1 MKKTVSRLERVLIM
15 FYGIGASDGLA
26 MGKALRVQRK
36 EITIPTHR
44 TDDVEREIEIFEEAR
59 LNVLTYRQNLQYN
72 YDLDVEDGEIFGAH
86 CQILEDEISLIN
98 PIKEIISKDRL
109 NAALAVNVKM
119 NEIIDDFKTIED
131 EYLRHC
137 IFDTID
143 IKEQLLE
150 NILDIEV
157 VDLNDNGHARII
169 VANDIT
175 PANLI
180 ELDPDKI
187 LGLVTEFGNKSS
199 HTSILA
205 RAMGIPTIV
214 GAKGILKNV
223 KDDDFIILDGHSGEI
238 RVNPSQEEIE
248 IFKKRMEEEN
258 KEININIDEPSTT
271 SDGKELKL
279 LANIGTM
286 QQVNNVLPNGGQGI
300 GLFRTEFTYMN
311 SRSLPTEKK
320 QFKIY
325 KKIAESM
332 QDRPISIRTLDVG
345 TDKRIP
351 YLNLAYE
358 ENPALGYRAI
368 RYSLDRKRVFV
379 DQLRAIIRA
388 SYYGNIS
395 ILIPMITTMRELL
408 EVKNIIK
415 EVKNDLDKEGIP
427 YAKDI
432 PLGIMVEVP
441 SVAIMADSFAKEVDY
456 FSIGTNDLIQF
467 TLAADRSHEKL
478 SKIYSPY
485 NPAVIQ
491 LINMATKAA
500 KDNNI
505 PCYMCGEAAS
515 DLNLLPLWL
524 GLGISRLSMNS
535 NVIPRIK
542 NKLMTLD
549 SKECEDMAKK
559 VLGLTTEEEIK
570 ELLMG

>member
-1 MKKTVSRLERVLIM
+1 M
-15 FYGIGASDGLA
+15 FYGIGASEGIA
-26 MGKALRVQRK
+26 MGKAIRIQKK
-36 EITIPTHR
+36 EIIIPTYR
-44 TDDVEREIEIFEEAR
+44 ILDVDKEINKFEQAR
-59 LNVLTYRQNLQYN
+59 LNVLKYRQNLQN
-72 YDLDVEDGEIFGAH
+72 NFDLDVEDGEIFGAH

-98 PIKEIISKDRL
+98 PIKDIISKDNL

-119 NEIIDDFKTIED
+119 NAIIEDFKTIED

-137 IFDTID
+137 IFDAID

-150 NILDIEV
+150 NILDIEI
-157 VDLNDNGHARII
+157 VDLNDYEDARIV
-169 VANDIT
+169 VANDLT

-180 ELDPDKI
+180 DLDPDKI
-187 LGLVTEFGNKSS
+187 LGVITEFGNKNS

-214 GAKGILKNV
+214 GADDILRRIQN
-223 KDDDFIILDGHSGEI
+223 DDFISLDGNTGKI
-238 RVNPSQEEIE
+238 IINPSEREIDFILKE
-248 IFKKRMEEEN
+248 MEDEKKDL
-258 KEININIDEPSTT
+258 NINIDQPGKTF
-271 SDGKELKL
+271 DGKEIQV

-286 QQVNNVLPNGGQGI
+286 QHADKALARGGEGI

-311 SRSLPTEKK
+311 SRSLPTEER
-320 QFKIY
+320 QFNIY
-325 KKIAESM
+325 RRTAESM
-332 QDRPISIRTLDVG
+332 NGKPISIRTLDVG

-351 YLNLAYE
+351 YLNLSYE

-395 ILIPMITTMRELL
+395 ILIPMISTMRELL
-408 EVKNIIK
+408 EVKAIIN
-415 EVKNDLDKEGIP
+415 EVKNDLDVEGIP
-427 YAKDI
+427 YSKDI

-478 SKIYSPY
+478 SRIYSPY

-491 LINMATKAA
+491 IINMASRAA
-500 KDNNI
+500 KNNNI
-505 PCYMCGEAAS
+505 PCYMCGETAG

-524 GLGISRLSMNS
+524 GLGITRLSMNS
-535 NVIPRIK
+535 NVIPRVK
-542 NKLMTLD
+542 NKLLTLN
-549 SKECEDMAKK
+549 SKECENLAQE
-559 VLGLTTEEEIK
+559 VLKMTSEEEIK
-570 ELLMG
+570 ELLME

>member
-1 MKKTVSRLERVLIM
+1 M

-26 MGKALRVQRK
+26 MGKVLRIQRK
-36 EITIPTHR
+36 EIVIPTHR
-44 TDDVEREIEIFEEAR
+44 TKDVEKEIEIFEEAR
-59 LNVLTYRQNLQYN
+59 LNVLTYRQNLQNN
-72 YDLDVEDGEIFGAH
+72 YDLDVDDGEIFGAH

-98 PIKEIISKDRL
+98 PIKEIISEDKL
-109 NAALAVNVKM
+109 NAALAVNVKL

-137 IFDTID
+137 IFDAID

-150 NILDIEV
+150 NILEMKIAE
-157 VDLNDNGHARII
+157 LNGNGNARII

-180 ELDPDKI
+180 ELNPDKI
-187 LGLVTEFGNKSS
+187 IGIITEFGNKSS

-205 RAMGIPTIV
+205 RAMGIPAIV
-214 GAKGILKNV
+214 GANDILRNV
-223 KDDDFIILDGHSGEI
+223 KDDDYIIFDGISGQI
-238 RVNPSQEEIE
+238 TVNPSGEEIDK
-248 IFKKRMEEEN
+248 FKKRMEEEAREVN
-258 KEININIDEPSTT
+258 VNIDEPSKT
-271 SDGKELKL
+271 SDGKKVKL
-279 LANIGTM
+279 LANIGTY
-286 QQVNNVLPNGGQGI
+286 QQVNKVLPNGGEGI
-300 GLFRTEFTYMN
+300 GLYRTEFTYMH
-311 SRSLPTEKK
+311 SRALPTEEK
-320 QFKIY
+320 QFRTY
-325 KKIAESM
+325 KKIAKSM
-332 QDRPISIRTLDVG
+332 EGRPISIRTLDVG

-351 YLNLAYE
+351 YLNLSFE

-408 EVKNIIK
+408 EVKDIIEDIK
-415 EVKNDLDKEGIP
+415 TDFDKEGIP
-427 YAKDI
+427 YSTDI

-485 NPAVIQ
+485 NPAVLQ
-491 LINMATKAA
+491 LISMTAKAA

-505 PCYMCGEAAS
+505 PCYICGEAAS
-515 DLNLLPLWL
+515 DLNLLPLWV
-524 GLGISRLSMNS
+524 GIGISRLSMNS
-535 NVIPRIK
+535 NAIPRIK
-542 NKLMTLD
+542 NRLLTL
-549 SKECEDMAKK
+549 SSVECENLTKK
-559 VLGLTTEEEIK
+559 VLEMSTEEEIK
-570 ELLMG
+570 ELLMD